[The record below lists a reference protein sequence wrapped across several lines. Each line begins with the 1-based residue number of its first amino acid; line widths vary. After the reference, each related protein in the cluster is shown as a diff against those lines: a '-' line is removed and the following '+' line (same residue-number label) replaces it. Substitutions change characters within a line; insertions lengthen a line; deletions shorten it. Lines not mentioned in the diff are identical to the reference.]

1 MLRRG
6 SVGACTRRLKYNL
19 SSITVEDSA
28 IIFLERMLMEDENTT
43 TEIKDK
49 IELSSQRGKRKGYRK
64 LAIILGALFGAVIA
78 GIIVLATQSPAVT
91 QHVRDIFIILLALQ
105 MFVIGV
111 ALIVLI
117 IQLATLTNLLQN
129 EVKPILHSTTDTVNT
144 LKGTVKFLSDNMTD
158 PVIKLNSS
166 IASLN
171 KIVSLFKLK
180 K

>member
-1 MLRRG
+1 
-6 SVGACTRRLKYNL
+6 
-19 SSITVEDSA
+19 
-28 IIFLERMLMEDENTT
+28 MEDKKMTA
-43 TEIKDK
+43 EIKEK
-49 IELSSQRGKRKGYRK
+49 SEAGSQQEKQKSYRTF
-64 LAIILGALFGAVIA
+64 AIILGILLLLVIA
-78 GIIVLATQSPAVT
+78 GVVFLATQSPTVT

-129 EVKPILHSTTDTVNT
+129 EVRPILHSTSDTVNT
-144 LKGTVKFLSDNMTD
+144 LKGTVQFLSDNMTE

-171 KIVSLFKLK
+171 KLVGLFKFK

>member
-1 MLRRG
+1 
-6 SVGACTRRLKYNL
+6 
-19 SSITVEDSA
+19 
-28 IIFLERMLMEDENTT
+28 MEDDKFKS
-43 TEIKDK
+43 EINNRV
-49 IELSSQRGKRKGYRK
+49 ETASQEEKQTGHRT
-64 LAIILGALFGAVIA
+64 LVVILVLVLLLIIA
-78 GIIVLATQSPAVT
+78 GIVVLATQSPIVT

-117 IQLATLTNLLQN
+117 IQLANLTNLLQN
-129 EVKPILHSTTDTVNT
+129 EVRPILHSTTDTVNT
-144 LKGTVKFLSDNMTD
+144 LKGTVKFLSDNVTE

-171 KIVSLFKLK
+171 KLVGLFKFK

>member
-1 MLRRG
+1 
-6 SVGACTRRLKYNL
+6 
-19 SSITVEDSA
+19 
-28 IIFLERMLMEDENTT
+28 MENEKIT
-43 TEIKDK
+43 TEIKEK
-49 IELSSQRGKRKGYRK
+49 VEPSSTEKKRKGYRTLAIVLGVVL
-64 LAIILGALFGAVIA
+64 LAIIA
-78 GIIVLATQSPAVT
+78 GIVILATQSPAVT

-117 IQLATLTNLLQN
+117 IQLAMLTNLLQN

-144 LKGTVKFLSDNMTD
+144 LKGTVKFLSDNMTE

-171 KIVSLFKLK
+171 KLVGLFKLK
-180 K
+180 I

>member
-1 MLRRG
+1 MENEKFIAKNKKQFEPG
-6 SVGACTRRLKYNL
+6 SQ
-19 SSITVEDSA
+19 E
-28 IIFLERMLMEDENTT
+28 E
-43 TEIKDK
+43 
-49 IELSSQRGKRKGYRK
+49 KRKDYRT
-64 LAIILGALFGAVIA
+64 LMIILGLVLLVVIA
-78 GIIVLATQSPAVT
+78 GIVVLATQSPVVT

-144 LKGTVKFLSDNMTD
+144 LKGTVKFLSDNMTE

-171 KIVSLFKLK
+171 KLVGMFKLK

>member
-1 MLRRG
+1 ME
-6 SVGACTRRLKYNL
+6 AEK
-19 SSITVEDSA
+19 ITVESQSQELPA
-28 IIFLERMLMEDENTT
+28 TQEEKSKGNRTLVIILVIVL
-43 TEIKDK
+43 
-49 IELSSQRGKRKGYRK
+49 
-64 LAIILGALFGAVIA
+64 LAIIA
-78 GIIVLATQSPAVT
+78 GVVVLATQSPIVT

-117 IQLATLTNLLQN
+117 VQLATLTNLLQN
-129 EVKPILHSTTDTVNT
+129 EVRPILHSTTDTVNT
-144 LKGTVKFLSDNMTD
+144 LKGTVKFLSDNVTE

-171 KIVSLFKLK
+171 KLVGLFKFK

>member
-1 MLRRG
+1 MEEEKIA
-6 SVGACTRRLKYNL
+6 SEINENNVP
-19 SSITVEDSA
+19 DSR
-28 IIFLERMLMEDENTT
+28 EE
-43 TEIKDK
+43 K
-49 IELSSQRGKRKGYRK
+49 QKGYRT
-64 LAIILGALFGAVIA
+64 LAIVLGVLFVLVIA
-78 GIIVLATQSPAVT
+78 GIVVLATQSPVVT

-129 EVKPILHSTTDTVNT
+129 EVRPILHSTSDTVNT
-144 LKGTVKFLSDNMTD
+144 LKGTVKFLSDNMTE

-171 KIVSLFKLK
+171 KLVGLFKFK

>member
-1 MLRRG
+1 MCIRDRVKP
-6 SVGACTRRLKYNL
+6 SYK
-19 SSITVEDSA
+19 E
-28 IIFLERMLMEDENTT
+28 E
-43 TEIKDK
+43 KH
-49 IELSSQRGKRKGYRK
+49 KGYRT
-64 LAIILGALFGAVIA
+64 LAIVLGVVLLVIIA
-78 GIIVLATQSPAVT
+78 GIVVLATQSPAVT

-117 IQLATLTNLLQN
+117 IQLAMLTNLLQN

-144 LKGTVKFLSDNMTD
+144 LKGTVQFLSDNMTE

-171 KIVSLFKLK
+171 KLVGLFKFK

>member
-1 MLRRG
+1 MENEKIT
-6 SVGACTRRLKYNL
+6 SEVNENIEP
-19 SSITVEDSA
+19 SSHE
-28 IIFLERMLMEDENTT
+28 
-43 TEIKDK
+43 KK
-49 IELSSQRGKRKGYRK
+49 QKGYRN
-64 LAIILGALFGAVIA
+64 IVIVLGVLFVLVIA
-78 GIIVLATQSPAVT
+78 GIVVLATQSPVVT

-129 EVKPILHSTTDTVNT
+129 EVRPILNSTSDTVNT
-144 LKGTVKFLSDNMTD
+144 LKGTVKFLSDNMTE

-171 KIVSLFKLK
+171 KFVGLFKFK